1 MGLFDIFRK
10 KENNKYHLTLQ
21 LNARLL
27 PFDRSEFFEVPLNE
41 GLEDSKCGTT
51 DGGGTMMQQKTG
63 EIEFCDIEILLKDN
77 NMENVDKLLQIIDR
91 IGVPK
96 GSFLLGDGF
105 EQSVGTLEGLALY
118 LNGTELTEEVYQ
130 NCDINYVIE
139 KINKVLNGSGQLYS
153 YWEGPEQTVLYFYG
167 VSFEEM
173 KQRMTTFLSEYPLC
187 QKCRV
192 EKIS

>member
-10 KENNKYHLTLQ
+10 KENDKYHLTLQ

-27 PFDRSEFFEVPLNE
+27 PLDRGELFEDPLNE
-41 GLEDSKCGTT
+41 ALEGSKFGTT
-51 DGGGTMMQQKTG
+51 DGGGTMLQETG

-77 NMENVDKLLQIIDR
+77 NTENVDKLLQIIDR

-96 GSFLLGDGF
+96 GSLLLGDGF
-105 EQSVGTLEGLALY
+105 EQTVGTLEGLALY

-139 KINKVLNGSGQLYS
+139 KINEVFSGSGQFYS
-153 YWEGPEQTVLYFYG
+153 YWEGPENTALYFYG

-173 KQRMTTFLSEYPLC
+173 KKRMASFLSEYPLC

-192 EKIS
+192 EQIA

>member
-1 MGLFDIFRK
+1 MGLFDILK
-10 KENNKYHLTLQ
+10 KTENNKYHLRLQ

-27 PFDRSEFFEVPLNE
+27 PIDRGEFFEDPINE
-41 GLEDSKCGTT
+41 ALETSKCGIT
-51 DGGGTMMQQKTG
+51 DGGGTMQHPTG

-77 NMENVDKLLQIIDR
+77 KVENFDKLLQIIDR

-96 GSFLLGDGF
+96 GSFLLADGF

-118 LNGTELTEEVYQ
+118 LNGTELSEEVYH

-139 KINKVLNGSGQLYS
+139 KIDELLKGSGRFYS
-153 YWEGPEQTVLYFYG
+153 HWEGPENTALYYYG
-167 VSFEEM
+167 ISFGEM
-173 KQRMTTFLSEYPLC
+173 KQRMTSFLSEYPLC

-192 EKIS
+192 EQIA

>member
-1 MGLFDIFRK
+1 MGLFDIFK
-10 KENNKYHLTLQ
+10 KRENNKYHLTLQ

-27 PFDRSEFFEVPLNE
+27 PIDRGEFFEDPINE
-41 GLEDSKCGTT
+41 ALEDSNCGTT
-51 DGGGTMMQQKTG
+51 DGGGTMQQATG

-105 EQSVGTLEGLALY
+105 EKSVGTLEGLALY

-139 KINKVLNGSGQLYS
+139 KIDEVLNGSGRFYS
-153 YWEGPEQTVLYFYG
+153 NWEGPENTALYFYG
-167 VSFEEM
+167 ISFEEM
-173 KQRMTTFLSEYPLC
+173 KQRMNSFLSEYPLC

-192 EKIS
+192 EQIA